1 MITVRVRSM
10 FDIKEVIGARQVSL
24 VLDEGTTVRGLLYRL
39 FERYGVELREKI
51 MDSKTGNVY
60 SHFTILVDGR
70 NINYLNGMETKLLD
84 GSVISLLPSA
94 GGGSA

>member
-10 FDIKEVIGARQVSL
+10 FDIKEVIGARDVSL
-24 VLDEGTTVRGLLYRL
+24 VLDEGTTVRDLLYRL
-39 FERYGVELREKI
+39 FERYGVKLREKI
-51 MDSKTGNVY
+51 MDSKTGNIH

-70 NINYLNGMETKLLD
+70 NINYLNGMKTKLLN

-94 GGGSA
+94 GGG